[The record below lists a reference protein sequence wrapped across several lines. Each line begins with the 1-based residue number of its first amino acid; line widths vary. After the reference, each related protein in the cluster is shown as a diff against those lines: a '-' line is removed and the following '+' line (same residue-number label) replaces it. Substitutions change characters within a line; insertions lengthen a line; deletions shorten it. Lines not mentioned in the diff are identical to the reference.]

1 MIDINS
7 VNKNIGKNVKALRTS
22 RGLTQE
28 QLAEAI
34 GLERKS
40 ITAIE
45 TGRTFISCEVLV
57 NLSNYFNVEPAFFFK
72 ANFIEHADDEKG
84 LLKEII
90 RLLSSCNKKTLI
102 TIHNIIITLKN
113 QLI

>member
-1 MIDINS
+1 MLNVNQ
-7 VNKNIGKNVKALRTS
+7 VNKNIGKNVKLLRTAK
-22 RGLTQE
+22 GLTQE

-57 NLSNYFNVEPAFFFK
+57 NLSNFFNVQPTVFFK
-72 ANFIEHADDEKG
+72 PTFIEDTDKTKN
-84 LLKEII
+84 LKKEIT
-90 RLLSSCNKKTLI
+90 R
-102 TIHNIIITLKN
+102 
-113 QLI
+113 

>member
-1 MIDINS
+1 MLDINS

-22 RGLTQE
+22 KGLTQE

-72 ANFIEHADDEKG
+72 SNIIEQTEDEKG
-84 LLKEII
+84 LLKEIV
-90 RLLSSCNKKTLI
+90 RLLSGCNKKTLI
-102 TIHNIIITLKN
+102 TIHNIIITIKN
-113 QLI
+113 QLM